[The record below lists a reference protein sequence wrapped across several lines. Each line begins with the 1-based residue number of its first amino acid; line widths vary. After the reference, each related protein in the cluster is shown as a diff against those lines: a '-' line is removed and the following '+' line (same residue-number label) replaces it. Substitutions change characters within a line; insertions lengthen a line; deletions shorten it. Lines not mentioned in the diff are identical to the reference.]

1 MPNLK
6 PDEMLLECSPCFAE
20 LPDGEYGK
28 GIIFSGNAKYEPL
41 KQFISQHNP
50 RHLRVVVADNSVV
63 GLVQKQDPWVI
74 KQQQEAAEAAERAA
88 AEKAKP
94 VAPKVEV
101 ALDDKAG
108 DNAPAEPVEMKKGPG
123 GRLFPVKK

>member
-6 PDEMLLECSPCFAE
+6 PDEMLLENAPFFAE

-74 KQQQEAAEAAERAA
+74 KQQQEVAEAAERAA
-88 AEKAKP
+88 AKKVEP
-94 VAPKVEV
+94 VASKVEV
-101 ALDDKAG
+101 ALDDVQAH
-108 DNAPAEPVEMKKGPG
+108 NASEPAVQFKKGPG
-123 GRLFPVKK
+123 GRMFPVK

>member
-6 PDEMLLECSPCFAE
+6 PEEMLLECSPCFAE

-50 RHLRVVVADNSVV
+50 RHLRVVVVDNCVI
-63 GLVQKQDPWVI
+63 GLVQKEDPIVLAQ
-74 KQQQEAAEAAERAA
+74 KAA
-88 AEKAKP
+88 AT
-94 VAPKVEV
+94 KVEKRDASEV
-101 ALDDKAG
+101 AQNEEPAQ
-108 DNAPAEPVEMKKGPG
+108 NEPAEPAVQMRKGPG
-123 GRLFPVKK
+123 GRMFPVK